1 MSPSVD
7 TEIQPEV
14 KSEPTEESGTVVTN
28 GTAKVED
35 DLAFSGKVVQIT
47 NVSPGTNL
55 QQIATLFG
63 FLGTV
68 TDIRMYPSEEQQN
81 IAVKLCYIKYENSE
95 QCGVAQHLT
104 NTVFIDKPLIVV
116 PLNREDIPEEN
127 ECVQLLKSVN
137 TYAGMHTAFFVSP
150 NGIPLDESQQLPA
163 LPTPPIITSTTD
175 PIEIEEI
182 RRTIFVKD
190 INPTITSEQLMA
202 FFSGVG
208 EVKYLRY
215 AKGTEQARHAF
226 IEFSVGES
234 VSTAMQYNGVIFGGR
249 CIQVDYAKS
258 AISKPESEKIAAG
271 RTPVRRMRDVDV
283 RNPSLEMRRSL
294 SRSPSRRRSR
304 SRDNR
309 RRSRSRDIRRRSR
322 SRSRRN
328 RSRSGSRRRSRR
340 SPTRSPI
347 RRRSRS
353 RSKSR
358 KNRRSSK
365 SRSRSPRRRSR
376 RSRSRSKSKDRKRKS
391 KSRSPKR
398 KSKKK
403 SRSKS
408 RSPSRR
414 KSRKSSSK
422 SPDRSSSKKKKRG
435 EKEKEKEKPAVKET
449 EEETEKELK
458 SLLDKIYTYEQDK
471 TKDKKSSSSTTS
483 KPKKE

>member
-175 PIEIEEI
+175 PVEIEEI

-358 KNRRSSK
+358 
-365 SRSRSPRRRSR
+365 SPRRRSR